1 MIDFLVVEDS
11 DNKYLDIENAIKSV
25 RPDFHIKRVDNVSD
39 AIEEIK
45 GRQYSFVIVD
55 LQLPNERDNI
65 NVNAKGGIELIRWVK
80 FNQKRKKCHPPE
92 NILVLSQYENLI
104 EEHSKDMSQTRVF
117 SYLYDSKDEQ
127 WKESVKDCIEEFMLT
142 KEVVVSKS
150 SDKLIVYSVHGI
162 NTNGEWQDSF
172 DTYLKEKTEVSISHF
187 PYKYQYY
194 PIYSFLI
201 PMLRRNEVR
210 RMINELKYCARKAP
224 NSTVH
229 LVGHSFGT
237 YVICEALKEIPLE
250 NSPKIGNLILVNS
263 VLKSGY
269 DFSQI
274 VSKHKI
280 DKILCECAIND
291 RILIMSQVFAMGLGM
306 GGRMGFKGVL
316 YKTIHNRFFK
326 GGHSDLFSATKF
338 SDWFNIIMNK
348 EIVYTDERSKVNIVC
363 AVKQSILIAAPYLL
377 LFLVAVPLLLFLG

>member
-1 MIDFLVVEDS
+1 
-11 DNKYLDIENAIKSV
+11 
-25 RPDFHIKRVDNVSD
+25 
-39 AIEEIK
+39 
-45 GRQYSFVIVD
+45 
-55 LQLPNERDNI
+55 
-65 NVNAKGGIELIRWVK
+65 
-80 FNQKRKKCHPPE
+80 
-92 NILVLSQYENLI
+92 
-104 EEHSKDMSQTRVF
+104 
-117 SYLYDSKDEQ
+117 
-127 WKESVKDCIEEFMLT
+127 
-142 KEVVVSKS
+142 
-150 SDKLIVYSVHGI
+150 DKLIVYSVHGI